1 MHFKQERKCK
11 FFLVRKEP
19 PSSPNGS
26 LHPWELCRPNNAFFN
41 PAIPFHEVDAK
52 LHSARSL
59 LTSRLFR
66 GIRAALGANAS
77 VGAIETSAKVAATA
91 TATVHI
97 RFFIAIS
104 SG

>member
-1 MHFKQERKCK
+1 MPNFIRLALSLQAASFAAYALR
-11 FFLVRKEP
+11 LV
-19 PSSPNGS
+19 
-26 LHPWELCRPNNAFFN
+26 
-41 PAIPFHEVDAK
+41 
-52 LHSARSL
+52 
-59 LTSRLFR
+59 T
-66 GIRAALGANAS
+66 ANAS